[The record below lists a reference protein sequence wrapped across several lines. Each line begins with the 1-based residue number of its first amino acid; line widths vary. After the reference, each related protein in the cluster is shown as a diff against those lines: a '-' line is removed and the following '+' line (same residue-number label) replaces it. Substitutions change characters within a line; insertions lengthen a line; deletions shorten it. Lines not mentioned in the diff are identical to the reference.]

1 MFEFEGELYFKAN
14 HLTDD
19 RQDVM
24 GRLKL
29 HEFNQDDDEIQI
41 EITCEKTGT
50 WADGVKS
57 FLRNKMPAIIHQKAS
72 KLTQAMKEK
81 DIDDAR
87 LAEAQARARQAELEY
102 KKVNEETQEQ
112 KLQIAAERKQKEEEM
127 KAAEALKQQ

>member
-24 GRLKL
+24 GKLKL
-29 HEFNQDDDEIQI
+29 HEFNQEDDEIQV
-41 EITCEKTGT
+41 EITCEKTGM

-57 FLRNKMPAIIHQKAS
+57 FLRNKMPAILHQKAS

-87 LAEAQARARQAELEY
+87 LAEA
-102 KKVNEETQEQ
+102 
-112 KLQIAAERKQKEEEM
+112 
-127 KAAEALKQQ
+127 

>member
-24 GRLKL
+24 GKLKL
-29 HEFNQDDDEIQI
+29 HEFNQEDDEIQV

-50 WADGVKS
+50 WADSVKS
-57 FLRNKMPAIIHQKAS
+57 FLRNKMPAILHKKTS

-87 LAEAQARARQAELEY
+87 LAEA
-102 KKVNEETQEQ
+102 
-112 KLQIAAERKQKEEEM
+112 
-127 KAAEALKQQ
+127 